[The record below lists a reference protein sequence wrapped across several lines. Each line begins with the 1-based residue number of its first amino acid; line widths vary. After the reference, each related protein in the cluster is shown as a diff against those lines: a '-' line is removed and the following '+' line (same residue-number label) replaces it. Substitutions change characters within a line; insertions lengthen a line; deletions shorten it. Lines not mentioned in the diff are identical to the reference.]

1 MKAWR
6 ALAGKGRFGASPEC
20 PGRGSVPQ
28 PCGRE
33 RGRSCREGNARPGGA
48 RAARGRSG
56 AHAHGASGGHARGGG
71 AMAGGPPVLL
81 GLRDAAMAGPSPAG
95 PLPAWATNKLGGTA
109 DWVPA
114 VRAGP
119 ARCARCGRALLL
131 LVQVYCPLERGPAH
145 RALHVF
151 ACAAPRCWGAA
162 RSWKVL
168 RSQYS
173 QAQEKEPRDLG
184 VKQKEEWNFSAK
196 DWCEDADDWGACD
209 GAEPPACASLELLGL
224 KEAVSSEVECASQLQ
239 QLHLC
244 EPADGSGPQDTH
256 PAAREDMDGS
266 GPQDTH
272 PAAREDMVMATAA
285 SAPVFQPFYINVVD
299 EEDYMGFLD
308 THHAHK
314 LLKEYQQRECVDLEQ
329 MMSESFAG
337 EDGNEKYEK
346 SEVKSWD
353 HTFHK
358 FMKRISI
365 CPEQILRYSWG
376 GQPLFITCPPA
387 NLDQDIPACSNCGSS
402 RVFEFQLMPTLVSM
416 LQSDSDLSVEFGTVI
431 VYTCERSCW
440 PTNHQTPLEEFI
452 FVQEDPDQRLFK

>member
-1 MKAWR
+1 A
-6 ALAGKGRFGASPEC
+6 AGDPPAG
-20 PGRGSVPQ
+20 
-28 PCGRE
+28 E
-33 RGRSCREGNARPGGA
+33 RRPL
-48 RAARGRSG
+48 SG
-56 AHAHGASGGHARGGG
+56 AIVIIAVIIAVIVVAVVPAAGQLSLSPCVSLCPAHG
-71 AMAGGPPVLL
+71 
-81 GLRDAAMAGPSPAG
+81 
-95 PLPAWATNKLGGTA
+95 
-109 DWVPA
+109 
-114 VRAGP
+114 
-119 ARCARCGRALLL
+119 
-131 LVQVYCPLERGPAH
+131 
-145 RALHVF
+145 
-151 ACAAPRCWGAA
+151 
-162 RSWKVL
+162 SWKVL

-173 QAQEKEPRDLG
+173 QAQD
-184 VKQKEEWNFSAK
+184 KQSRAPSVTQKQESNFTAK

-209 GAEPPACASLELLGL
+209 GAEAPARASLELLGL

-239 QLHLC
+239 QLHLS
-244 EPADGSGPQDTH
+244 EPAHGPGAQDTP
-256 PAAREDMDGS
+256 PAAS
-266 GPQDTH
+266 
-272 PAAREDMVMATAA
+272 EDMVMAMAA

-308 THHAHK
+308 TDHADK
-314 LLKEYQQRECVDLEQ
+314 LLKEYQQRECLDLEQ

-346 SEVKSWD
+346 SEVKNWD

-358 FMKRISI
+358 FMKRISV

-387 NLDQDIPACSNCGSS
+387 NLEQGIPACSTCGSS

>member
-1 MKAWR
+1 
-6 ALAGKGRFGASPEC
+6 
-20 PGRGSVPQ
+20 
-28 PCGRE
+28 
-33 RGRSCREGNARPGGA
+33 
-48 RAARGRSG
+48 
-56 AHAHGASGGHARGGG
+56 
-71 AMAGGPPVLL
+71 
-81 GLRDAAMAGPSPAG
+81 
-95 PLPAWATNKLGGTA
+95 
-109 DWVPA
+109 
-114 VRAGP
+114 
-119 ARCARCGRALLL
+119 
-131 LVQVYCPLERGPAH
+131 
-145 RALHVF
+145 
-151 ACAAPRCWGAA
+151 
-162 RSWKVL
+162 SWKVL

-173 QAQEKEPRDLG
+173 QAQDKQPRDLG
-184 VKQKEEWNFSAK
+184 VKQKQESNFAAK

-239 QLHLC
+239 QLQLS
-244 EPADGSGPQDTH
+244 EPSHGPGPQDAHPTASEDMDGPGPQDTH
-256 PAAREDMDGS
+256 PAASE
-266 GPQDTH
+266 
-272 PAAREDMVMATAA
+272 EMVMAQAG
-285 SAPVFQPFYINVVD
+285 SAPVFQPFYISVVD

-308 THHAHK
+308 TDHADK

-329 MMSESFAG
+329 MVSESFAG
-337 EDGNEKYEK
+337 EGGNEKYEK

-358 FMKRISI
+358 FMKRISM

-402 RVFEFQLMPTLVSM
+402 RVFELQLMPTLVSM

>member
-1 MKAWR
+1 
-6 ALAGKGRFGASPEC
+6 
-20 PGRGSVPQ
+20 
-28 PCGRE
+28 
-33 RGRSCREGNARPGGA
+33 
-48 RAARGRSG
+48 
-56 AHAHGASGGHARGGG
+56 
-71 AMAGGPPVLL
+71 MAGGPPVLL
-81 GLRDAAMAGPSPAG
+81 GLRDAAMVGPGPAG
-95 PLPAWATNKLGGTA
+95 PLPPWATNKLGGSA
-109 DWVPA
+109 DWMPA

-119 ARCARCGRALLL
+119 PRCARCGRALLL
-131 LVQVYCPLERGPAH
+131 LAQVYCPLERGPAH

-168 RSQYS
+168 RSHYS
-173 QAQEKEPRDLG
+173 QAQENQSRDLSG
-184 VKQKEEWNFSAK
+184 KQKQESNFAAK

-209 GAEPPACASLELLGL
+209 GAEFPARASLQLLGL
-224 KEAVSSEVECASQLQ
+224 NEAVSSEVEFTSQFQ
-239 QLHLC
+239 QLHLS
-244 EPADGSGPQDTH
+244 EAADGPGPQDTH
-256 PAAREDMDGS
+256 PAASEGMDGP

-272 PAAREDMVMATAA
+272 PAASEDMVMATAG

-308 THHAHK
+308 THHADK

-358 FMKRISI
+358 FMKRISV

-376 GQPLFITCPPA
+376 GQPLFITRPPA

>member
-1 MKAWR
+1 
-6 ALAGKGRFGASPEC
+6 
-20 PGRGSVPQ
+20 
-28 PCGRE
+28 
-33 RGRSCREGNARPGGA
+33 
-48 RAARGRSG
+48 
-56 AHAHGASGGHARGGG
+56 
-71 AMAGGPPVLL
+71 MAGGPPVLL
-81 GLRDAAMAGPSPAG
+81 GLRDAAMAGPGPAG

-114 VRAGP
+114 VRARP
-119 ARCARCGRALLL
+119 PRCARCGRALLL

-173 QAQEKEPRDLG
+173 QAQDEQSRGAG
-184 VKQKEEWNFSAK
+184 VTQKQESNFTAK

-239 QLHLC
+239 QLHLS
-244 EPADGSGPQDTH
+244 EPAPGPAPQDTH
-256 PAAREDMDGS
+256 PAASEEMGMPVAD
-266 GPQDTH
+266 
-272 PAAREDMVMATAA
+272 

-299 EEDYMGFLD
+299 EEDYMGLLD
-308 THHAHK
+308 TDHADK

-337 EDGNEKYEK
+337 GGGNEKYEK

-358 FMKRISI
+358 FMKRISM
-365 CPEQILRYSWG
+365 CPEQILRYSWD

-387 NLDQDIPACSNCGSS
+387 NLEQGIPACSNCGSS

-416 LQSDSDLSVEFGTVI
+416 LQSDSDVSVEFGTVI

-440 PTNHQTPLEEFI
+440 PSNHQTPLEEFI

>member
-1 MKAWR
+1 
-6 ALAGKGRFGASPEC
+6 
-20 PGRGSVPQ
+20 
-28 PCGRE
+28 
-33 RGRSCREGNARPGGA
+33 
-48 RAARGRSG
+48 
-56 AHAHGASGGHARGGG
+56 
-71 AMAGGPPVLL
+71 MAGGQPVLL
-81 GLRDAAMAGPSPAG
+81 GLRDAAMAGPVPAG

-119 ARCARCGRALLL
+119 PRCARCGRALLL

-173 QAQEKEPRDLG
+173 QAQD
-184 VKQKEEWNFSAK
+184 KQSRALSVTQKQESAFAAK

-209 GAEPPACASLELLGL
+209 GAEAPACASLELLGL

-239 QLHLC
+239 QLHLS
-244 EPADGSGPQDTH
+244 EPAHGPGAQDTH
-256 PAAREDMDGS
+256 PAASEDMDGP
-266 GPQDTH
+266 GAQDTH
-272 PAAREDMVMATAA
+272 PAASEDMLMAMAG
-285 SAPVFQPFYINVVD
+285 SAPVFQPFYINVVE

-308 THHAHK
+308 TDHADK
-314 LLKEYQQRECVDLEQ
+314 LLKEYQQRECLDLEQ
-329 MMSESFAG
+329 MMAESFSG

-346 SEVKSWD
+346 SEVKNWD

-358 FMKRISI
+358 FMKRISV

-376 GQPLFITCPPA
+376 GQPLFITSPPA
-387 NLDQDIPACSNCGSS
+387 NLEQGIPACSTCGSS